1 MTTRPFALRA
11 RWVIPVAGDP
21 IDGGV
26 VSIAGGRIAAVGSA
40 AASHVAA
47 SETFDLGD
55 VAILPGLVN
64 AHTHLEFS
72 DLAAPLG
79 HRGMSLCDW
88 IPLVVADR
96 LRAGRDADAAVRA
109 GIAESARFG
118 VTAIGE
124 IAQRDWSADAVASL
138 PLAVNVYRELIGLGC
153 ERVDELCAA
162 AREHAA
168 RMPPPA
174 RWRAAASPHAPYS
187 VSLDVV
193 RRLADLPLAMHV
205 AESREEVELLAAA
218 CGPMRAMLESFGV
231 WREGYFGRGGVLQRP
246 VDVLRALAGDPKQP
260 APTATALVV
269 HGNYL
274 DAAAMDFLAAAP
286 RPMFVVYCP
295 RTHAYFG
302 HEPYPLAELLRRNIP
317 VAVGTDS
324 HASNPDLSILAELR
338 HVARRF
344 PDLPSTQ
351 VLAMATTTGASALMR
366 GDECGSIEVG
376 KFADLAVVELDAP
389 QRAAD
394 SQADSHADSHIDPIR
409 QLFHSDG
416 DVLATIAAGQV
427 VYDPRGLIRSAA
439 IG

>member
-26 VSIAGGRIAAVGSA
+26 VSIADGRIAAVGSA

-47 SETFDLGD
+47 RDIVDLGD

-79 HRGMSLCDW
+79 RRGMGICDW

-96 LRAGRDADAAVRA
+96 RRSGRDADAAVRA
-109 GIAESARFG
+109 GIAESARYG

-124 IAQRDWSADAVASL
+124 IAQRDGSPAAVASL
-138 PLAVNVYRELIGLGC
+138 PLAVNVYQELIGLAC
-153 ERVDELCAA
+153 DRVDELCAA

-168 RMPPPA
+168 RTPPPPA
-174 RWRAAASPHAPYS
+174 RWRTAASPHAPYS

-205 AESREEVELLAAA
+205 AESREEVELLAVAS
-218 CGPMRAMLESFGV
+218 GPMRAMLENFGI

-246 VDVLRALAGDPKQP
+246 VDVLRALAGDPKKP
-260 APTATALVV
+260 VTNATALVV

-286 RPMFVVYCP
+286 RPMVVVYCP

-302 HEPYPLAELLRRNIP
+302 HEPYPLVELLRRNIP
-317 VAVGTDS
+317 VALGTDS
-324 HASNPDLSILAELR
+324 RASNPDLSILAELR
-338 HVARRF
+338 HVALHF
-344 PDLPSTQ
+344 PDLPSKQ
-351 VLAMATTTGASALMR
+351 VLAMATINGASALMR
-366 GDECGSIEVG
+366 SDECGSIEVG
-376 KFADLAVVELDAP
+376 KSADLAVVELNAT
-389 QRAAD
+389 QRSANSD
-394 SQADSHADSHIDPIR
+394 ADSHNDPIR

-427 VYDPRGLIRSAA
+427 VYDPRGLIRSAV